1 MRSGM
6 RPVCGF
12 RLAWMVACGC
22 LSRVLLSRRTILVLL
37 VESMVLWSSLSPI
50 GNLVPEMGYRVG
62 PWLFVFVS
70 GDPVCQAFFVFGL
83 LFLLAEAPFVSP
95 GEAMIATRV
104 GRIWWAAGRVMVIP
118 LIATVYYGSL
128 LLLSWLLVAP
138 WMTFAVDGWGVV
150 ILTKAESDAA
160 EIAGIN
166 IVFDSGIVG
175 VLSPLV
181 AFALTFGFE
190 VLGGTLL
197 GLLVAAVNAL
207 TGTRTGLVPAAFVVL
222 FDLLALNTLPYT
234 AFRFSPVSH
243 ARIQLLDFA
252 GISAYFPTP
261 TDAFIFD
268 LAVTI
273 AFGILA
279 FWSMQRME
287 IRSQDRD

>member
-1 MRSGM
+1 MHSGI
-6 RPVCGF
+6 RPMYRF
-12 RLAWMVACGC
+12 RLAWMVAYGC
-22 LSRVLLSRRTILVLL
+22 LNRVLLSRRMILVLL

-95 GEAMIATRV
+95 GEAMIATRA
-104 GRIWWAAGRVMVIP
+104 GRIWWAVGRVVAIP
-118 LIATVYYGSL
+118 FIACAYYGSL
-128 LLLSWLLVAP
+128 LLLSWLLLAP
-138 WMTFAVDGWGVV
+138 WMTFAIDGWGVV
-150 ILTKAESDAA
+150 IMTMAETDAA
-160 EIAGIN
+160 EIAGVSV
-166 IVFDSGIVG
+166 VFDSGVVG
-175 VLSPLV
+175 ALSPL
-181 AFALTFGFE
+181 AALALAFGFE

-207 TGTRTGLVPAAFVVL
+207 TGARNGLVPAAFIVL

-243 ARIQLLDFA
+243 ARIQLLDFV
-252 GISAYFPTP
+252 GTSAHFPTP
-261 TDAFIFD
+261 TDALVFD
-268 LAVTI
+268 LSATI

-279 FWSMQRME
+279 FWSMRRME
-287 IRSQDRD
+287 IHSQDRD